1 MALNFWISLARLCL
15 SRPDINRVL
24 FYCIVDGIL
33 YVYAAMR
40 KTGVVSAPAWPLDVD
55 TGGGF
60 PGTLPAESKWNVLCS

>member
-1 MALNFWISLARLCL
+1 M
-15 SRPDINRVL
+15 
-24 FYCIVDGIL
+24 DGIL